1 MEPSNTKHTTENI
14 MTRFIP
20 MTWTSLELLLAAAA
34 AWLVYESEA
43 LSGAS
48 VLFLP

>member
-1 MEPSNTKHTTENI
+1 
-14 MTRFIP
+14 

-43 LSGAS
+43 LSGSS

>member
-1 MEPSNTKHTTENI
+1 MELSNNDRLENI
-14 MTRFIP
+14 MMRFIP
-20 MTWTSLELLLAAAA
+20 MTVTWLELALAAAA
-34 AWLVYESEA
+34 ALVVYESEA

>member
-1 MEPSNTKHTTENI
+1 M
-14 MTRFIP
+14 RFIP
-20 MTWTSLELLLAAAA
+20 TTWTSLELLLAAAA
-34 AWLVYESEA
+34 AYLVYESEA

>member
-1 MEPSNTKHTTENI
+1 M
-14 MTRFIP
+14 MRFIP
-20 MTWTSLELLLAAAA
+20 TTWTSLELLLAAAA
-34 AWLVYESEA
+34 AYLVYESEA

>member
-1 MEPSNTKHTTENI
+1 M
-14 MTRFIP
+14 MRFP
-20 MTWTSLELLLAAAA
+20 MTWTWLELALAAAA
-34 AWLVYESEA
+34 ALVVYESEA